1 MTTTTDISLSRGLA
15 HFGLRVSP
23 DKIPPDVRQ
32 DAVWRLV
39 DTVGVAVAAAAMD
52 FAEPVRSMAV
62 ASGGSAEATV
72 LVTGERLPVQLAGF
86 VNGSLAHGQDFDDTH
101 SVALVHPSAVAVPA
115 ALAVAERVG
124 ADGAGLLSALL
135 VGAEAGLRIGLAGR
149 GELIGRGFHATS
161 VVGPFIAALATS
173 RLLGLD
179 EERAAAALGIA
190 GSYSSGLF
198 QGMLDGTWI
207 KRIHPGI
214 AAQGGITAA
223 LLAERDFTGPDEVLE
238 GRYGLYATFLHGA
251 AVDPEVV
258 LSGLGE
264 RWHYP
269 ETTYKPYPTGS
280 VSHTTMGAVAELL
293 SSGGVAADAIERI
306 DCEVPEAV
314 IPIMCEPRET
324 RLNPATPYHMKF
336 SLPYAIAIL
345 VARGNVTVADFD
357 ERTRTDARIAAIAR
371 RVFFR
376 ADPSLSTERFP
387 GRVAITTRDG
397 RVLRADVSAQRG
409 GPGNPMTPD
418 EHRRKFLGNTTPA
431 LGADRAQELLAELER
446 GWEQADVSQIAKLA
460 TATRSS

>member
-1 MTTTTDISLSRGLA
+1 MRD
-15 HFGLRVSP
+15 
-23 DKIPPDVRQ
+23 

-39 DTVGVAVAAAAMD
+39 DTLGVALAAADMD
-52 FAEPVRSMAV
+52 FAGPVRSLAV
-62 ASGGSAEATV
+62 ASGGTPEATI
-72 LVTGERLPVQLAGF
+72 LVTGEQLPAQAAAF
-86 VNGSLAHGQDFDDTH
+86 VNGALAHGQDFDDTH

-115 ALAVAERVG
+115 ALAMAERVG
-124 ADGAGLLSALL
+124 ATGAGFLSALL

-161 VVGPFIAALATS
+161 VVGPFIAALLAS

-179 EERAAAALGIA
+179 EERAVAALGIA

-214 AAQGGITAA
+214 AAQGGIIAA
-223 LLAERDFTGPDEVLE
+223 LLAEGGFTGPGEVLE
-238 GRYGLYATFLHGA
+238 GRYGLYATFLHGV
-251 AVDPEVV
+251 AVDSDVV
-258 LSGLGE
+258 LAGLGE
-264 RWHYP
+264 RWHYS

-280 VSHTTMGAVAELL
+280 VSHTTMGAVAELMR
-293 SSGGVAADAIERI
+293 SSGIDAESIERV

-345 VARGNVTVADFD
+345 IARGNVSVSDFND
-357 ERTRTDARIAAIAR
+357 ETRTDARIAAIAR

-376 ADPSLSTERFP
+376 PDPGLSTERFP

-397 RVLRADVSAQRG
+397 HVHRVSVDAQRG
-409 GPGNPMTPD
+409 GPGNPMTAG
-418 EHRRKFLGNTTPA
+418 EHRQKFLGNAAPA
-431 LGADRAQELLAELER
+431 LGSERAEELLTELLR
-446 GWEQADVSQIAKLA
+446 AWELPDVARIAQLA
-460 TATRSS
+460 TASGGS